1 MKFKKMD
8 KNSNAINWF
17 EIPVADLDRARKF
30 YEAIFDIEMMEMV
43 VGEDTMYAF
52 PYEPTGGKISGA
64 IIKDAN
70 AISKMDGV
78 TLYLNAN
85 PNIETIINRIED
97 AGGKVLMPK
106 TEISPEIGF
115 MSFFNDTEGNRL
127 ALHANA

>member
-1 MKFKKMD
+1 MTGKD
-8 KNSNAINWF
+8 NAISWF
-17 EIPVADLDRARKF
+17 EIPVADLERAKKF
-30 YEAIFDIEMMEMV
+30 YETIFDVEMMKME
-43 VGEDTMYAF
+43 VGKDVLYAF
-52 PYEPTGGKISGA
+52 PYEPAAGKISGA
-64 IIKDAN
+64 IIEDAN

-85 PNIETIINRIED
+85 PSIEAVINRIKA

-106 TEISPEIGF
+106 TEISPEIGY

>member
-1 MKFKKMD
+1 MD
-8 KNSNAINWF
+8 GKTNAINWF
-17 EIPVADLDRARKF
+17 EIPVADLARAKKF
-30 YEAIFDIEMMEMV
+30 YETIFNVEMQEMV
-43 VGEDTMYAF
+43 VGEDTMYTF
-52 PYEPTGGKISGA
+52 PYEPGSGTLSGA

-85 PNIETIINRIED
+85 PSIQSVIDKIED
-97 AGGKVLMPK
+97 AGGKVLLPK

-115 MSFFNDTEGNRL
+115 FCFFNDTEGNRL